1 MNNSDQ
7 ISIEEITVDPD
18 DLYFEESFTDR
29 KVATI
34 QRLTPI
40 KSDGSP
46 DPSRPVLYT
55 GKTQLMSQVG
65 PVPVQCQIEATTLE
79 EAVQKFPESVKQ
91 AIEKMLEEAK
101 EMRRQSSSRIV
112 VPGAQGG
119 PIMPGSQGGNIISG

>member
-18 DLYFEESFTDR
+18 DLYFEESFTDQ

-34 QRLTPI
+34 RRLTPI

-55 GKTQLMSQVG
+55 GQTQLMTQVG